1 MLRNNRALLTGLGLG
16 VGLMYFLDPE
26 RGRRRRALVR
36 DKLAH
41 TTRVSTNAL
50 GAAGVD
56 VAHRATGLVARARS
70 IVSRR
75 PVDDEVLIERV
86 RAKLGRIVAHPHA
99 ISVVSTDGVVRL
111 HGPVLQSEIQRLI
124 RTIARVPGV
133 RRVVNQL
140 DAHSSAG
147 HIPALQS
154 DSSTKPLPNAEPLA
168 PTATVNDWPRG

>member
-1 MLRNNRALLTGLGLG
+1 MLRYNRALLIGLGLG
-16 VGLMYFLDPE
+16 IGLMYFLDPQ

-36 DKLAH
+36 DKLVH
-41 TTRVSTNAL
+41 SSRVSTDAL

-56 VAHRATGLVARARS
+56 LGHRVTGLVARARS
-70 IVSRR
+70 VLTRK
-75 PVDDEVLIERV
+75 PVDDSVLVERV
-86 RAKLGRIVAHPHA
+86 RAKLGRTVSHPHA

-124 RTIARVPGV
+124 RTITRVRGV
-133 RRVVNQL
+133 HRVINQL

-154 DSSTKPLPNAEPLA
+154 HASAKPVRKAEPAA
-168 PTATVNDWPRG
+168 PETNVKAWQRG

>member
-1 MLRNNRALLTGLGLG
+1 
-16 VGLMYFLDPE
+16 MYFLDPE

-86 RAKLGRIVAHPHA
+86 RAKLGRVVAHPHA
-99 ISVVSTDGVVRL
+99 ISVVSTDVVVRL

-154 DSSTKPLPNAEPLA
+154 HSSTEPLPKAEPAA
-168 PTATVNDWPRG
+168 PTATVNAWPRG